1 MKIGY
6 PCINITVGC
15 TSGHT
20 FRLKSY
26 SEDRLK
32 ETVKTNLQ
40 CLKRTLQYNKEH
52 SLLFFRV
59 CSGLVPFAS
68 HPVNIFNW
76 QQYFKADFE
85 AIGGY
90 IKQNGFRI
98 SVHPDQFTLIN
109 SLSEEIFERSK
120 KELQYHA
127 QILDLMQLDTSA
139 KIQIHVGGAY
149 GNKPKSIQAFVER
162 YGKLDEEITR
172 RLVIEN
178 DERLF
183 DVDDCLEISSK
194 TGIPVLFDVFHHK
207 VNHRSEDAQFDFASI
222 SKTWKGKDGLPMVD
236 YSSQKPEGK
245 LGQHTQSIDLYDFE
259 VFLKSTR
266 PFDFDVM
273 LEIKDKEESAI
284 KALKAAL
291 NDPRIKI

>member
-32 ETVKTNLQ
+32 DTVKTNLQ
-40 CLKRTLQYNKEH
+40 CLKQTLQYNKEH

-68 HPVNIFNW
+68 HPVNTFNW
-76 QQYFKADFE
+76 QQHFKDDFKAMGE
-85 AIGGY
+85 Y

-109 SLSEEIFERSK
+109 SLDEEIFERSK
-120 KELQYHA
+120 KELNYHA

-149 GNKPKSIQAFVER
+149 GNKPQSIQTFVKR
-162 YGKLDEEITR
+162 YKLLDDEITR

-178 DERLF
+178 DDRLF
-183 DVDDCLEISSK
+183 NVDDCLGISSQ
-194 TGIPVLFDVFHHK
+194 TGIPVLFDFFHHK
-207 VNHRSEDAQFDFASI
+207 VNHCSENGEFDFKLI
-222 SKTWKGKDGLPMVD
+222 SKTWKDKDGLPMVD

-245 LGQHTQSIDLYDFE
+245 LGQHTQSIDLADFE

-273 LEIKDKEESAI
+273 LEIKDKEKSAL
-284 KALKAAL
+284 KALKIAS
-291 NDPRIKI
+291 NDPRIIM